1 MRFLIYA
8 SSIGL
13 ALVLAVAGCGT
24 NEPSRDA
31 SGAVEEAGDL
41 RVDKVRAGDCF
52 DDSDEESVETLP
64 VVPCAEAHDN
74 EIYEVF
80 DLSGE
85 SWPGLTEVQHAA
97 AEGCLGPFAEYVGV
111 SLAESVLDAYPI
123 TPSEESWNEHDDRTV
138 LCGVTGPDGPVE
150 GSLAGSER

>member
-1 MRFLIYA
+1 MRRLVA
-8 SSIGL
+8 ALGL
-13 ALVLAVAGCGT
+13 VVLGACGT

-41 RVDKVRAGDCF
+41 RVDRVRAGDCF
-52 DDSDEESVETLP
+52 DAQDDESVETLP

-80 DLSGE
+80 NLPGE
-85 SWPGLTEVQHAA
+85 SWPGLEEVQQAA

-111 SLAESVLDAYPI
+111 SLAESSLDAFPI
-123 TPSEESWNEHDDRTV
+123 TPSEESWNEQDDRTV
-138 LCGVTGPDGPVE
+138 LCVVTDPEGPVQ
-150 GSLAGSER
+150 GSLAGAAR